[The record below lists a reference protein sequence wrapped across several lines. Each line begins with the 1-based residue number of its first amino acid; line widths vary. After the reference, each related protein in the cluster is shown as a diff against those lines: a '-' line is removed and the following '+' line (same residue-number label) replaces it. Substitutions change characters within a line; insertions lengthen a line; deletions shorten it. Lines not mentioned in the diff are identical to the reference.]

1 MDDRQTEIRAGAGLE
16 DSRINREFLDFLNK
30 WSSPVIMVFAV
41 AALVWAGLRWLDQK
55 KVEKIDSAFGEL
67 HAATT
72 GGNPSPATLNALAA
86 EYAGVRSVPDL
97 AKLTTADLYLNAY
110 LRGVQPGA
118 QIGFD
123 GQPFEESDKLD
134 EQQRE
139 NYLQQAG
146 ALASE
151 VVSMTEGDQ
160 GKVLLTVQALIR
172 AGAVEEC
179 KRDFDAAKNHYERVV
194 TLAEQA
200 NIPTLIQ
207 FGKMRIEALGTFNP
221 DMELPHKDLL
231 VGLPG
236 EEVLDISAE
245 IPDLDAAIN
254 EAIDQSSEDAESTD
268 TDPAE
273 TPDASEDEVESE
285 TSPEPATD
293 QP

>member
-16 DSRINREFLDFLNK
+16 DSRINKEFLDFLNK

-55 KVEKIDSAFGEL
+55 KIEKVDSAFGEL
-67 HAATT
+67 HAATA

-123 GQPFEESDKLD
+123 GEPIEESDRLD

-146 ALASE
+146 ALARE

-160 GKVLLTVQALIR
+160 GKVLLTVQALTR

-179 KRDFDAAKNHYERVV
+179 MRNFDAAKSDYERVIS
-194 TLAEQA
+194 LAEQV

-207 FGKMRIEALGTFNP
+207 FGKMRIEALGTFNA

-231 VGLPG
+231 VALPG
-236 EEVLDISAE
+236 EESLDIPAE
-245 IPDLDAAIN
+245 IPALDA
-254 EAIDQSSEDAESTD
+254 DTSEDSESADAAPSDTPGGAE
-268 TDPAE
+268 E
-273 TPDASEDEVESE
+273 EVESE
-285 TSPEPATD
+285 TSPESATD